1 MYLNGRK
8 QTNMKDIAYPK
19 GKVIH
24 TITKGNTVLLFEK
37 EADIKE
43 LNYFDVMT
51 RKEFEAFKN

>member
-1 MYLNGRK
+1 
-8 QTNMKDIAYPK
+8 MKDIAYLK
-19 GKVIH
+19 GGKVIH

-43 LNYFDVMT
+43 LNYFNVMT